1 MQKQRVPVTGL
12 ILMALIAFSM
22 SAGDLAA
29 RFAPRTDT
37 YPPVVTA
44 QPASPAA
51 PSSVVVEQEAL
62 VEHLSSKYNLPAQ
75 FVNRIVKAAYHEAY
89 RVRMSPLLVLAVI
102 EKESGLNPKATSGYG
117 AVGLMQVVPRFHR
130 DKLAGNNAPDGAYNP
145 EVNIRVGTTILADYR
160 KAHGGD
166 IRSALTQYSGQ
177 ARGYAQRV
185 VSYKQELEA
194 VTARAVRPA

>member
-29 RFAPRTDT
+29 RFAPRTNA
-37 YPPVVTA
+37 YAPAVTA
-44 QPASPAA
+44 PAAPAA
-51 PSSVVVEQEAL
+51 PSPVAVEQQAL
-62 VEHLSSKYNLPAQ
+62 VEHLSSKYNRPSQ
-75 FVNRIVKAAYHEAY
+75 FVSRIVKAAYHEAY
-89 RVRMSPLLVLAVI
+89 QVGMSPLLVLAVI

-130 DKLAGNNAPDGAYNP
+130 DKLAGNRAPDGAYNP

-166 IRSALTQYSGQ
+166 IRGALTQYSGQ